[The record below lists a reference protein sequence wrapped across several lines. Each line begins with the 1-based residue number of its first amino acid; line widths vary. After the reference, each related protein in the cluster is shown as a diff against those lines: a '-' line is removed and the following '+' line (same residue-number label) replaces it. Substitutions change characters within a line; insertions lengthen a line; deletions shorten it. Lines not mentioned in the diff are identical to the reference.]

1 VVYSYA
7 GEHNVGVKFKSPIVV
22 EPDAFTWFDVE
33 LPDLGPY
40 EVLFRNRA
48 CLICGSD
55 LHVYKGLHPFAP
67 LPACCGHEVAADVV
81 AVGSKVA
88 SLQIGD
94 RVYVAG
100 TGASPIPCGH
110 CRNCVRGNP
119 RQCLNPHVP
128 TSFEVGGR
136 RVARFPSGYG
146 EYTIGHEG
154 YAYKIPENV
163 SYFEAAVTTDMA
175 YVIGV
180 VQRSGATIG
189 DTAVILGAGPIGLR
203 TLEAARLAGISQ
215 VIVSEP
221 VDYRRAMAK
230 ELGADA
236 VVNPREEDA
245 VDRVMKLTDGA
256 GVDVVYDTAGA
267 GQATK
272 QGLAMLKTKIGGAGT
287 LCLMGLYERPDLT
300 FNASD
305 LMRKAGKIVAEW
317 GIATNRRKNIE
328 DALMLMGQGRLHVLK
343 WITHKLPE
351 RRADEAMRMLIEKK
365 DGAIGVEIIH

>member
-1 VVYSYA
+1 
-7 GEHNVGVKFKSPIVV
+7 
-22 EPDAFTWFDVE
+22 
-33 LPDLGPY
+33 
-40 EVLFRNRA
+40 
-48 CLICGSD
+48 
-55 LHVYKGLHPFAP
+55 
-67 LPACCGHEVAADVV
+67 
-81 AVGSKVA
+81 
-88 SLQIGD
+88 
-94 RVYVAG
+94 
-100 TGASPIPCGH
+100 
-110 CRNCVRGNP
+110 
-119 RQCLNPHVP
+119 
-128 TSFEVGGR
+128 
-136 RVARFPSGYG
+136 
-146 EYTIGHEG
+146 
-154 YAYKIPENV
+154 V

-180 VQRSGATIG
+180 VQRSGAKLG

-215 VIVSEP
+215 LIVSEP

-245 VDRVMKLTDGA
+245 VDRVMKLTDGV

-267 GQATK
+267 GRATR

-287 LCLMGLYERPDLT
+287 LCLMGLYEHPDLT

-305 LMRKAGKIVAEW
+305 LMHKAGKIVAEW
-317 GIATNRRKNIE
+317 GIAANRRKNIE
-328 DALMLMGQGRLHVLK
+328 DSLMLMGQGRLHVLK

>member
-1 VVYSYA
+1 M
-7 GEHNVGVKFKSPIVV
+7 GVKFRSPIVV
-22 EPDAFTWFDVE
+22 EPGAFTWFDVE
-33 LPDLGPY
+33 LPDPGPY
-40 EVLFRNRA
+40 EAVFRNRA

-81 AVGSKVA
+81 AVGRKVA

-119 RQCLNPHVP
+119 RQCQNPHVP
-128 TSFEVGGR
+128 TRFEVGGR

-180 VQRSGATIG
+180 VQRSGATLG

-203 TLEAARLAGISQ
+203 TLEAARIAGIAQ
-215 VIVSEP
+215 LIVSEP
-221 VDYRRAMAK
+221 VDYRRMMAN

-236 VVNPREEDA
+236 VVNPRAENA
-245 VDRVMKLTDGA
+245 VERVMELTDGV
-256 GVDVVYDTAGA
+256 GVDVVYDTTGA
-267 GQATK
+267 ARATQ
-272 QGLAMLKTKIGGAGT
+272 QGLAMLKTQIGGAGT
-287 LCLMGLYERPDLT
+287 LCMMGLYERPDLT

-305 LMRKAGKIVAEW
+305 LMHKAGKIVAEW
-317 GIATNRRKNIE
+317 GIAANRRKTIE
-328 DALMLMGQGRLHVLK
+328 DALRLMGQGRLHVLK

-351 RRADEAMRMLIEKK
+351 SRADEAMRMLIEKK